1 MHDSKLSPLCD
12 AATDVLYALF
22 FRGALLSGDLPS
34 KLGANE
40 LRDAGLA
47 CAKHTATPFGG
58 EDYFTY
64 LTAKGQ
70 EFAIKYLAE
79 TRFGVAQKSE
89 NEAFIKKVKIQPASI
104 AASAIEGEHA
114 RQAEAIA
121 REAKERSEASSQS
134 VWVPSRPIPSAD
146 ESIEQRTL
154 SVVLSSALHQVDAE
168 RAGDVA
174 IKLAQAVKSAF
185 QTLNSGFA
193 AGGKMSQQW
202 GVKMDSIV
210 SLARVDQ
217 PKQVDQQP
225 DAHDPVSLQDIKASR
240 EDDMLTFGDYP
251 GAQLTGKVAF
261 NAASSETRVIFSQD
275 MKKAISDV
283 VLNVIQEQSKP
294 GGLLHR
300 HSR

>member
-89 NEAFIKKVKIQPASI
+89 NEAFIKKAKIQPASI
-104 AASAIEGEHA
+104 AASAIVEEA
-114 RQAEAIA
+114 VTRAEAIA
-121 REAKERSEASSQS
+121 KEAQERKAEI
-134 VWVPSRPIPSAD
+134 VAD
-146 ESIEQRTL
+146 RFVTHGESGPGIETIEQRTL
-154 SVVLSSALHQVDAE
+154 SAVLSNSLYLVDSDQ
-168 RAGDVA
+168 AGDVA
-174 IKLAQAVKSAF
+174 VKLAQAVKSAF

-193 AGGKMSQQW
+193 AGGYLSSQW
-202 GVKMDSIV
+202 GIKMDPTDNVV
-210 SLARVDQ
+210 S
-217 PKQVDQQP
+217 
-225 DAHDPVSLQDIKASR
+225 
-240 EDDMLTFGDYP
+240 
-251 GAQLTGKVAF
+251 
-261 NAASSETRVIFSQD
+261 NAADAETRVVLSNE
-275 MKKAISDV
+275 MKETIKEV
-283 VLNVIQEQSKP
+283 VRKCIEEQTRP
-294 GGLLHR
+294 GGLLHCHFR
-300 HSR
+300 